1 MLKLIFC
8 ALALGAASIAHAD
21 ARFDFV
27 DDKTGTLQT
36 RIGVSGER
44 VRIDPAGANGVYV
57 VLDLK
62 TRTLTQI
69 NPRART
75 TTSSTVEEVSQIVAS
90 IASASEPT
98 AHPLLQL
105 AMQGLPPDQRQ
116 QISEMVAQAKR
127 DEAYPYQRT
136 ETVDNAAD
144 LPCQVFEQRAPGS
157 AVRRLCVASYPDLKL
172 TPGDERTLK
181 TAVELLRRS
190 GGPWLRISEVP
201 GLPIR
206 FDGAYGAYAGA
217 GHLSTLTRDP
227 IKPEV
232 FNDPPGYRIVSI
244 LEMMANS
251 VPVQRR

>member
-1 MLKLIFC
+1 MLKPIFC
-8 ALALGAASIAHAD
+8 ALALGAASAAHAD

-105 AMQGLPPDQRQ
+105 VM
-116 QISEMVAQAKR
+116 
-127 DEAYPYQRT
+127 
-136 ETVDNAAD
+136 
-144 LPCQVFEQRAPGS
+144 
-157 AVRRLCVASYPDLKL
+157 
-172 TPGDERTLK
+172 
-181 TAVELLRRS
+181 
-190 GGPWLRISEVP
+190 
-201 GLPIR
+201 
-206 FDGAYGAYAGA
+206 
-217 GHLSTLTRDP
+217 
-227 IKPEV
+227 
-232 FNDPPGYRIVSI
+232 
-244 LEMMANS
+244 
-251 VPVQRR
+251 